1 MRMLDF
7 SEEEKDIHSQLII
20 NDLVA
25 LDDHEDD
32 LVPEDDHISAL
43 SQTFLIE
50 HTKNHITERTNED
63 STLS

>member
-43 SQTFLIE
+43 S
-50 HTKNHITERTNED
+50 
-63 STLS
+63 